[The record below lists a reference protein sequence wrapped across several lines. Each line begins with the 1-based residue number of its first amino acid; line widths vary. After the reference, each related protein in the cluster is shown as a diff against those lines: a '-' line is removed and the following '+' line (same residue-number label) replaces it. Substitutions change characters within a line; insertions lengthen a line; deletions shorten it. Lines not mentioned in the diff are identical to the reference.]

1 MEIIKN
7 EQYSSCDD
15 FMDLLKQQ
23 FVDLSRCYSRCQ
35 GPHEF
40 ICLYTDTHSKQK
52 RCISIEEYE
61 RIVTC

>member
-15 FMDLLKQQ
+15 FIDLLKQQ
-23 FVDLSRCYSRCQ
+23 FVDLSRCYSKCQ

-40 ICLYTDTHSKQK
+40 ICLYTDTHSNQK
-52 RCISIEEYE
+52 RYISIEEYE